1 MKKGVLYN
9 AIDISE
15 DKIAAVSAVINH
27 RSHEIIDIS
36 CELSSSS
43 GIRNGAIYDLG
54 LLAES
59 IALVLN
65 KLSLSS
71 GDKIRPLYVSIAGPG
86 IQSRH
91 SAATI
96 ALSERSNKIITSGD
110 IARVNHQ
117 AYCLGLNLEEQLLH
131 QFPQEYA
138 IDEKEKALN
147 PAGLYGHKLT
157 ADLLLVSALGA
168 DVGNLVTAI
177 DRSGFKAKAFILSSY
192 AASLAVVSEEEKRK
206 GCALLDIGFGATHLL
221 VFKDGILRGFEQC
234 AIGSKSITEAIAEEL
249 KLSYDLAENLK
260 CAYGN
265 ALADNVDPGQ
275 EVLVKKDQA
284 YRPIKRKV
292 VCAVIEQ
299 RLKKLFS
306 GLGACL
312 ATYQKRFDLPCGI
325 IVSGETAKLEGL
337 LESLEL
343 NFHLAAHLAKIDPS
357 ISLRVNA
364 ERSRSIENAPL
375 SDTTFATAVGLVRY
389 AVSQRP
395 QMQLFKLS
403 SYGNI
408 FQKLIHKSREIYHEY
423 F

>member
-15 DKIAAVSAVINH
+15 DKIAVVSAVISQ

-36 CELSSSS
+36 CELNSSS

-59 IALVLN
+59 VALALN

-71 GDKIRPLYVSIAGPG
+71 GNKIRPLYVSIAGPG

-110 IARVNHQ
+110 ISRVNHQ

-138 IDEKEKALN
+138 IDAKEKSLN

-157 ADLLLVSALGA
+157 ADLLLVLALGA
-168 DVGNLVTAI
+168 DVANLAAAI
-177 DRSGFKAKAFILSSY
+177 DRAGFKAKAFVLSSY
-192 AASLAVVSEEEKRK
+192 AASLSVVSEEEKRK
-206 GCALLDIGFGATHLL
+206 GCVLLDIGFGAAHLL
-221 VFKDGILRGFEQC
+221 IFKDGILRGFEQC

-249 KLSYDLAENLK
+249 ELPYDSAENLK

-265 ALADNVDPGQ
+265 VLADNVDPGQ

-284 YRPIKRKV
+284 YRPIKRRL

-299 RLKKLFS
+299 KLKRLFS
-306 GLGACL
+306 GLGPRL
-312 ATYQKRFDLPCGI
+312 AIYQKRFDLPCGI

-343 NFHLAAHLAKIDPS
+343 NFHLAAHLAKI
-357 ISLRVNA
+357 
-364 ERSRSIENAPL
+364 ENAPL
-375 SDTTFATAVGLVRY
+375 NDIRFAAAAGLVGY
-389 AVSQRP
+389 GVSQRP
-395 QMQLFKLS
+395 KMQFFKLS

-408 FQKLIHKSREIYHEY
+408 FEKLIHKSGEIYHEY

>member
-15 DKIAAVSAVINH
+15 DKIAAVCAVVSH
-27 RSHEIIDIS
+27 RSHEIIDIA
-36 CELSSSS
+36 CELNSSS

-71 GDKIRPLYVSIAGPG
+71 GNKIRPLYVSIAGPG
-86 IQSRH
+86 GIQSNH
-91 SAATI
+91 STATI

-138 IDEKEKALN
+138 IDDKEKAMN

-168 DVGNLVTAI
+168 DVGNLVAAI
-177 DRSGFKAKAFILSSY
+177 DRAGFKAKAFVLSSY

-206 GCALLDIGFGATHLL
+206 GCALLDIGFGETHLL

-234 AIGSKSITEAIAEEL
+234 AIGSKSITEALAEEL
-249 KLSYDLAENLK
+249 KLSYDLAEDLK
-260 CAYGN
+260 SSYGN
-265 ALADNVDPGQ
+265 AMADNVDPGQ

-284 YRPIKRKV
+284 YRPIKRRL

-299 RLKKLFS
+299 KLKRLFS
-306 GLGACL
+306 GLGPRL
-312 ATYQKRFDLPCGI
+312 ASYQKRFDLPCGI

-343 NFHLAAHLAKIDPS
+343 NFHLAARLAKINPS
-357 ISLRVNA
+357 ISLKA
-364 ERSRSIENAPL
+364 NAPL
-375 SDTTFATAVGLVRY
+375 SDIRFAAAAGLVYY

-395 QMQLFKLS
+395 QMQFFKLS

-408 FQKLIHKSREIYHEY
+408 FQKLIHKFREIYHEY